1 MNINLEFVAA
11 DNPTAQFEAA
21 IQQAANILDAAF
33 TDNITINL
41 TIGYG
46 EVDGQTL
53 TNGSAAAGPDLTG
66 GAQLESYSTVRA
78 DLIAGASHG
87 DSTFSSL
94 PIGSSING
102 QSQVMVFTTQQK
114 LFGQLSATGTEIDGG
129 AGFAKDISSSSLVGV
144 ALHELT
150 HALSRTPDNQFGE
163 GSVPDIFDFFNFTSQ
178 GNRLFTDTIP
188 APPGYFSLNGGTTKW
203 ADYGTQSDPS
213 DTLNSYAFDGD
224 GSSPLTPEDAFNQ
237 FYDSNTLQY
246 LTPFDLEQMDAL
258 GFHLKQD
265 APASD
270 PYDFNGDNSG
280 DILLQGPGGQ
290 IEYANMANGTFQG
303 IVSVTNSPGWNVVG
317 EGKISG
323 GVDSDIVIQNSST
336 GLIQYCFLSNGGFLS
351 TFVTVGNPTGF
362 VVVGVG
368 DIADNHYTDIVIQ
381 NPVTDEVGY
390 ANMNNG
396 VFNNWFSVA
405 DPVGWKAVGVADIN
419 DDGYADILIQNKTTD
434 EVGYANMSNGALHG
448 FVSLGEPQGYN
459 VVGAGDINRLGDADV
474 VIQNRA
480 NGSIAYANMMNGV
493 VSGWVSVGDP
503 VGWSVIAVEDILDN
517 GYDDIVI
524 QNNSTGQIDYAD
536 MTGGSFQG
544 WVGITTVP
552 GFVGKTGPGSG
563 AAATAVS
570 ELPTSDADTPSSF
583 QTNDPAAFAVQDAA
597 ASNGGTLG
605 GAMQEPGTQFG
616 STVSG
621 ITMQDPGPQN
631 GAVSSTFGPMT
642 ANSGLLSAV
651 SMLDPGTPSAGAVPG
666 SGPNDQ
672 NSASWLTE
680 GALPG
685 GTSSSNSVQNT
696 ANAANPIVAPD
707 DLTHSLK
714 FGT

>member
-1 MNINLEFVAA
+1 MIINLELDAA
-11 DNPTAQFEAA
+11 AQAA
-21 IQQAANILDAAF
+21 PAAVKAIWQQAANIIGSMF

-41 TIGYG
+41 S
-46 EVDGQTL
+46 VDYSGTGGGADAGPTSGQT
-53 TNGSAAAGPDLTG
+53 
-66 GAQLESYSTVRA
+66 ESYSSIYS
-78 DLIAGASHG
+78 LLKNGASPG
-87 DSTFSSL
+87 DSSFTGL
-94 PIGSSING
+94 PLPGAANAPTNI
-102 QSQVMVFTTQQK
+102 VVWDA
-114 LFGQLSATGTEIDGG
+114 QLKAMGLLAANGTELDGDVH
-129 AGFAKDISSSSLVGV
+129 FDTDISQSLLLGV
-144 ALHELT
+144 ALHEFT
-150 HALSRTPDNQFGE
+150 HAMGR
-163 GSVPDIFDFFNFTSQ
+163 VPDSSPDIMELDRFSSA
-178 GNRLFTDTIP
+178 GNRVYDGGVP
-188 APPGYFSLNGGTTKW
+188 AGEPSYFSLNGGATKW
-203 ADYGTQSDPS
+203 ADYGVHSDPS
-213 DTLNSYAFDGD
+213 DFMNNYVFQGD
-224 GSSPLTPEDAFNQ
+224 GPSPLSPEDPFNQ
-237 FYDSNTLQY
+237 FYDSKTLQY
-246 LTPFDLEQMDAL
+246 LTPLDLEQMDIL

-280 DILLQGPGGQ
+280 DILLQGANGQ

-303 IVSVTNSPGWNVVG
+303 IVSVTNAPGCNVVG

-336 GLIQYCFLSNGGFLS
+336 GLIQYCLLANGGLLSNI
-351 TFVTVGNPTGF
+351 VTVGDPTGF

-405 DPVGWKAVGVADIN
+405 DPVGWKVVGVGDVN

-434 EVGYANMSNGALHG
+434 EVGYANMSNGTLHG

-459 VVGAGDINRLGDADV
+459 VVGVGDINRLGDADV

-480 NGSIAYANMMNGV
+480 NGSIAYANMMNGA

-524 QNNSTGQIDYAD
+524 QNSSTGQIDYAN

-544 WVGITTVP
+544 WVAITTVP
-552 GFVGKTGPGSG
+552 GFTGKTAPGSG
-563 AAATAVS
+563 AVASAAS

-583 QTNDPAAFAVQDAA
+583 QTNDPAAFAVQDTA
-597 ASNGGTLG
+597 ASNGGTSG
-605 GAMQEPGTQFG
+605 GAVQEPGTQFG
-616 STVSG
+616 SVVSG

-631 GAVSSTFGPMT
+631 GAVSSTFGSMT

-651 SMLDPGTPSAGAVPG
+651 SMLDPSTTNAGAFTG
-666 SGPNDQ
+666 SRPNDQ
-672 NSASWLTE
+672 NSASWLTD
-680 GALPG
+680 GALAG
-685 GTSSSNSVQNT
+685 GTSISNSVQNT
-696 ANAANPIVAPD
+696 ANPANPTVTAD
-707 DLTHSLK
+707 DLTYALK
-714 FGT
+714 LNT